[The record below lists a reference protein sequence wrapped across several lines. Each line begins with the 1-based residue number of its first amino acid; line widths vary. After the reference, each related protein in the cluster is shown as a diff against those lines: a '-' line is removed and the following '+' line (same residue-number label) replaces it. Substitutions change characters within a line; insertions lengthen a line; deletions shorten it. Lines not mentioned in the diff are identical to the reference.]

1 MRHLLDNDVFFA
13 AIYGKHVLHA
23 TCRAWLD
30 RAKPEGWAVAAE
42 TYLAA
47 VRLLM
52 NPLVLRS
59 GHLTAQQAIEAV
71 ETELAGRHAGKVI
84 LAGRRP
90 DAAVLKQAAGHKQVM
105 DFWLVQIATEHG
117 CKLATND
124 AGLALAWPKIV
135 TRIS

>member
-13 AIYGKHVLHA
+13 SIYGKHVLHA
-23 TCRAWLD
+23 TCRKWLD

-52 NPLVLRS
+52 NPLVLKS

-71 ETELAGRHAGKVI
+71 ETELTGRHPGKVI
-84 LAGRRP
+84 LAGLRP
-90 DAAVLKQAAGHKQVM
+90 DAAMLKRAAGHKQVM
-105 DFWLVQIATEHG
+105 DFWLVQIASEHG
-117 CKLATND
+117 CNLATND
-124 AGLALAWPKIV
+124 AGLASAWPGIV
-135 TRIS
+135 KRIA